1 MINMTLSTAAHALQA
16 RVIGEDVFFSGCST
30 DSRNIKAGEMFI
42 ALRGQRF
49 DGHDYIDQARQ
60 SGAIA
65 AMVDTDPGHP
75 IPLLLVEDTRLGM
88 GKLAGLWR
96 GNFDLPIVAVTGSNG
111 KTTVKEMVA
120 NILSR
125 LAPVLATRGNL
136 NNDIGVPLTLFDID
150 AEHRFAVI
158 EMGANHPGE
167 IAYLSRLVRPDVA
180 VITQCAPAHLEGFG
194 SVAGVARAKA
204 EIYEGL
210 PANGTAVINADDEYA
225 AFWTTKTAGIRQLS
239 FGFTET
245 ADVTATEIGIDAQ
258 TGSSRFRLNSG
269 NSGIDVSLSMPGR
282 HNVQNALAA
291 AACCQAL
298 GITLDM
304 IKAGLEQTVPV
315 KGRLQIKKT
324 AAGSVVFDDTYNA
337 NPASL
342 EAAMRLVAERR
353 GRLWLVL
360 GDMGELGAGTAT
372 LHMNAGE
379 QARELGFE
387 RLYALGQQ
395 SRQAVTGFGNGARHF
410 ADADSLI
417 KVLRDELAED
427 VTLLVKGS
435 RAMAMEKIVAA
446 LTGEES

>member
-1 MINMTLSTAAHALQA
+1 MINMTLATAADALQA
-16 RVIGEDVFFSGCST
+16 RIVGDDVYFNGCST
-30 DSRNIKAGEMFI
+30 DSRNIKVGEMFI
-42 ALRGQRF
+42 ALRGQHF

-60 SGAIA
+60 SGAVA
-65 AMVDTDPGHP
+65 AMVETDAGHP
-75 IPLLLVEDTRLGM
+75 NPLLLVEDTRLGM

-96 GNFDLPIVAVTGSNG
+96 THFDLPIVAVTGSNG

-125 LAPVLATRGNL
+125 QAPVLATRGNL
-136 NNDIGVPLTLFDID
+136 NNDIGVPLTLFNIGV
-150 AEHRFAVI
+150 EHRYGVI

-210 PANGTAVINADDEYA
+210 PADGTAVINDDDEYA
-225 AFWTTKTAGIRQLS
+225 GFWRTNTAGFRQLS
-239 FGFTET
+239 FGFTEQ
-245 ADVTATEIGIDAQ
+245 ADVTATDISIDAQ
-258 TGSSRFRLNSG
+258 TGASRFRLNSG
-269 NSGIDVSLSMPGR
+269 NTGIEINLHIPGR

-298 GITLDM
+298 GITLDI
-304 IKAGLEQTVPV
+304 IKAGLELTLPV
-315 KGRLQIKKT
+315 KGRLQIKE
-324 AAGSVVFDDTYNA
+324 ASNGASIFDDTYNA

-342 EAAMRLVAERR
+342 QAALQLVAERG
-353 GRLWLVL
+353 GRRWLVL
-360 GDMGELGAGTAT
+360 GDMGELGAGTSS
-372 LHMNAGE
+372 LHMHAGE

-387 RLYALGQQ
+387 RLYALGEQ
-395 SRQAVTGFGNGARHF
+395 SRHAVAGFGSGARHF
-410 ADADSLI
+410 SEAGSLI
-417 KVLRDELAED
+417 SVLREDLVED

-435 RAMAMEKIVAA
+435 RAMAMENIVVA
-446 LTGEES
+446 LTGEKP